1 MRPLLWLLILSTS
14 ATLQAQI
21 FKGVNYL
28 YRATE
33 KAKARHVYGV
43 LTVDSANK
51 KLTFTSDLK
60 VKGKLLKFDI
70 TADAITGANYER
82 ESAPP
87 AVAAG
92 NPGGGLLTTTMRTL
106 GQAAAGND
114 EHFVTLQY
122 KTPSGDGKYAI
133 FRFDKSGDC
142 REARA
147 AIEATLGMKVER

>member
-87 AVAAG
+87 AVAG
-92 NPGGGLLTTTMRTL
+92 RGTGR
-106 GQAAAGND
+106 Q
-114 EHFVTLQY
+114 
-122 KTPSGDGKYAI
+122 PSGCC
-133 FRFDKSGDC
+133 SGWSPTGPW
-142 REARA
+142 RRRPSWPRRS
-147 AIEATLGMKVER
+147 G